1 MILVIL
7 NMPKIKIGRF
17 VMEFKSVTIKD
28 VAKRAGVSVSTVS
41 RALNNYSDIS
51 EDTRESIKK
60 IAEDMG
66 YKPNIVA
73 KSLSSSRSFRLG
85 MLVEDYEAG
94 GKLNPLVF
102 EVLMEFKNAASRQ
115 GYEIVLLSTT
125 SDMQRSQKLSRLF
138 AEKQLDGAFI
148 MGLKMTD
155 EYYKE
160 LSTIKYPCI
169 LQDIYIQNP
178 MVGCIGV
185 DNIKGAFMAVEHL
198 IKLGHKR
205 IGFINGHKNAFV
217 SYERLDGYYLA
228 LNRHGIPIDNSI
240 IADGGFDDKIAEAAA
255 EKLVKKHGDLTA
267 IFCASDL
274 MAIGA
279 VNALNNLGYTV
290 PDDISIVGFDDI
302 YITRFFTPKLT
313 TIRQDRGKIGETA
326 ANILVSMVDRQIIGR
341 VLVEPELIVRD
352 STKVLQHLHT
362 EV

>member
-1 MILVIL
+1 ME
-7 NMPKIKIGRF
+7 IKT
-17 VMEFKSVTIKD
+17 VTIKD
-28 VAKRAGVSVSTVS
+28 VAKEAGVSVSTVS

-51 EDTRESIKK
+51 EDTKENIKK
-60 IAEDMG
+60 LADNMG
-66 YKPNIVA
+66 YKANVVA
-73 KSLSSSRSFRLG
+73 KSLSSNKNFRLG
-85 MLVEDYEAG
+85 MLVEDYESA

-102 EVLMEFKNAASRQ
+102 EMLMEFKNTASRQ

-125 SDMQRSQKLSRLF
+125 SDMQKSQNLTRLF
-138 AEKQLDGAFI
+138 SEKQLDGAFI
-148 MGLKMTD
+148 MGLKITD

-169 LQDIYIQNP
+169 LQDIHIQNP

-185 DNIKGAFMAVEHL
+185 DNIKGAFMAVDHL

-228 LNRHGIPIDNSI
+228 LNRNGIPIDNSLV
-240 IADGGFDDKIAEAAA
+240 ANGDFDDKIAEVAA
-255 EKLVKKHGDLTA
+255 EELIKNNSDMTA

-279 VNALNNLGYTV
+279 VNSLNNLGYTV

-302 YITRFFTPKLT
+302 YITQLFTPKLT
-313 TIRQDRGKIGETA
+313 TIRQDRGKIGEAA
-326 ANILVSMVDRQIIGR
+326 ANILVNMVAGQTIGR
-341 VLVEPELIVRD
+341 VLVEPELIIRD
-352 STKVLQHLHT
+352 STRGI
-362 EV
+362 

>member
-1 MILVIL
+1 MD
-7 NMPKIKIGRF
+7 NKA
-17 VMEFKSVTIKD
+17 VTIKD
-28 VAKRAGVSVSTVS
+28 VAKKAGVSVSTVS

-51 EDTRESIKK
+51 VDTRENIKK

-66 YKPNIVA
+66 YKANIVA

-85 MLVEDYEAG
+85 ILVEDYETA

-102 EVLMEFKNAASRQ
+102 EILMGFKNAASRQ
-115 GYEIVLLSTT
+115 GYEIVILSTT
-125 SDMQRSQKLSRLF
+125 SDMQKSQNLTRLF
-138 AEKQLDGAFI
+138 SEKQLDGAFI

-155 EYYKE
+155 KYYKE

-198 IKLGHKR
+198 IKFGHKR
-205 IGFINGHKNAFV
+205 IGFINGHSDAYV

-228 LNRHGIPIDNSI
+228 LNRNGITIDNSL
-240 IADGGFDDKIAEAAA
+240 IADGGFDDKMAEIAA
-255 EKLVKKHGDLTA
+255 EELVKRHRDMTA

-279 VNALNNLGYTV
+279 VNSLNSLGYTV
-290 PDDISIVGFDDI
+290 PDDISVVGFDDI
-302 YITRFFTPKLT
+302 YITQFLNPKLT
-313 TIRQDRGKIGETA
+313 TIRQDRGKIGEAA
-326 ANILVSMVDRQIIGR
+326 ANILINLISGQAIGR
-341 VLVEPELIVRD
+341 VLVEPELIIRD
-352 STKVLQHLHT
+352 STSLFKA
-362 EV
+362 

>member
-1 MILVIL
+1 
-7 NMPKIKIGRF
+7 
-17 VMEFKSVTIKD
+17 MEVKTITIKD
-28 VAKRAGVSVSTVS
+28 VAKKAGVSVSTVS

-51 EDTRESIKK
+51 EDTRENIKK
-60 IAEDMG
+60 IADNMG
-66 YKPNIVA
+66 YKANVVA

-85 MLVEDYEAG
+85 MLVEDYESA

-125 SDMQRSQKLSRLF
+125 SDMQKSQNLTRLF
-138 AEKQLDGAFI
+138 SEKQLDGAFI
-148 MGLKMTD
+148 MGLKITD
-155 EYYKE
+155 EYYRE
-160 LSTIKYPCI
+160 LSTIKCPCV

-185 DNIKGAFMAVEHL
+185 DNIKGAFMAVDHL

-228 LNRHGIPIDNSI
+228 LNRNGIPIDNDLV
-240 IADGGFDDKIAEAAA
+240 ANGDFDDKIAEVAA
-255 EKLVKKHGDLTA
+255 EELIKNHCDMTA

-279 VNALNNLGYTV
+279 VNSLNNLGYTV

-302 YITRFFTPKLT
+302 YITQFFTPKLT
-313 TIRQDRGKIGETA
+313 TIRQDRGKIGEAA
-326 ANILVSMVDRQIIGR
+326 ANILINMVAGQTIGR
-341 VLVEPELIVRD
+341 VLVEPELIIRD
-352 STKVLQHLHT
+352 STRST
-362 EV
+362 

>member
-1 MILVIL
+1 
-7 NMPKIKIGRF
+7 
-17 VMEFKSVTIKD
+17 MEVKTITIKD
-28 VAKRAGVSVSTVS
+28 VAKKAGVSVSTVS

-51 EDTRESIKK
+51 EDTRKNIKK
-60 IAEDMG
+60 IADNMG
-66 YKPNIVA
+66 YKANVVA

-85 MLVEDYEAG
+85 MLVEDYESA

-125 SDMQRSQKLSRLF
+125 SDMQKSQNLTRLF
-138 AEKQLDGAFI
+138 SEKQLDGAFI
-148 MGLKMTD
+148 MGLKITD

-160 LSTIKYPCI
+160 LSTIKYPCV

-178 MVGCIGV
+178 IVGCIGV
-185 DNIKGAFMAVEHL
+185 DNIKGAFMAVDHL

-228 LNRHGIPIDNSI
+228 LNRNGISVDNDLV
-240 IADGGFDDKIAEAAA
+240 ANGDFDDKMAEVAA
-255 EKLVKKHGDLTA
+255 EELIKKHSDMTA

-279 VNALNNLGYTV
+279 VNSMNNLGYTV

-302 YITRFFTPKLT
+302 YITQLFTPKLT
-313 TIRQDRGKIGETA
+313 TIRQDRGKIGEAA
-326 ANILVSMVDRQIIGR
+326 ANILINMVAGQTIGR
-341 VLVEPELIVRD
+341 VLVEPELIIRD
-352 STKVLQHLHT
+352 STRSI
-362 EV
+362 